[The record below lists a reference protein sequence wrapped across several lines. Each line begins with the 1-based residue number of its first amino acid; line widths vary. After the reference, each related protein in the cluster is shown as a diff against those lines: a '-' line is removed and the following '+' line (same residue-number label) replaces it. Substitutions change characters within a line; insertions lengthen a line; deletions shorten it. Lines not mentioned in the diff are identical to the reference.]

1 MFVMTKVQPKEL
13 FEQPFGPTSNKNQHN
28 QLLIRNLI
36 TLEVILRFSKNR
48 HKTIRI
54 NKCMKVHFNDNK
66 TPKPLPNIPME
77 RSN

>member
-1 MFVMTKVQPKEL
+1 MTKVQPKEL
-13 FEQPFGPTSNKNQHN
+13 FEQPFEPTSNKNQHN

-36 TLEVILRFSKNR
+36 TLEVIIRFSKNR

-54 NKCMKVHFNDNK
+54 NKCMKVHFSENNVL
-66 TPKPLPNIPME
+66 TPLPNIPME

>member
-1 MFVMTKVQPKEL
+1 MTKVQPKEL
-13 FEQPFGPTSNKNQHN
+13 FEQPFRSFATEIQNNK
-28 QLLIRNLI
+28 LLINNLT

-54 NKCMKVHFNDNK
+54 NKCMKVHFSENNVL
-66 TPKPLPNIPME
+66 TPLPNIPMG